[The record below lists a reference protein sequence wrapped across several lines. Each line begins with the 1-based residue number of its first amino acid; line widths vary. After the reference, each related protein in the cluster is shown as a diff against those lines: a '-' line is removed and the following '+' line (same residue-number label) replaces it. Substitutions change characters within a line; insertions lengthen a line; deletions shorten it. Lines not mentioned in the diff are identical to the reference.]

1 MIDFRIEKKLAR
13 LYDPRKDF
21 ALAEIESEVRYDP
34 LTGESARICH
44 FALKAPPATEIGAI
58 VALSQGQCP
67 FCPERVETVTP
78 RFPEDL
84 VPGGRLRRG
93 AAIVAPNLFPYD
105 DVSAIAVL
113 GRDHFVPMDQVP
125 AQLVIDGLTA
135 ARDFMR
141 LAQKQVAGGEGFGIV
156 TWNYMPPAGATQVH
170 PHMQVIVSRNPGN
183 ALRRSLESAARY
195 RARSGRCYHADLVEA
210 ERTRGERWIGEAGA
224 VAWLAPFTP
233 TGLLGDVAAVF
244 RERATVTDLSDADI
258 ADFARSLVRVLAA
271 LAARGLWSFNLCLMP
286 APFGER
292 PDRHWL
298 TAKLLPRIYLNPKLH
313 VSDVAYLHLLL
324 EERFAMVYPEEVAA
338 ALRPALGGTPA

>member
-13 LYDPRKDF
+13 IHDPRKGF
-21 ALAEIESEVRYDP
+21 ELAEIESEVRYDP

-44 FALKAPPATEIGAI
+44 FALKAPPPTEIGAI
-58 VALSQGQCP
+58 VELSQGQCP

-93 AAIVAPNLFPYD
+93 GAIVAPNLFPYD

-183 ALRRSLESAARY
+183 ALRRSLDAAARY
-195 RARSGRCYHADLVEA
+195 RARSGRCYHADLVA
-210 ERTRGERWIGEAGA
+210 TERARGERWIGEAGA

-244 RERATVTDLSDADI
+244 RERATVTDLDDADI
-258 ADFARSLVRVLAA
+258 ADFAQSLVRVLAA

-292 PDRHWL
+292 ADRHWL

-324 EERFAMVYPEEVAA
+324 EERFAMLYPEEVAA
-338 ALRPALGGTPA
+338 GLRPALGGIPA